1 MKITLSSKQWVL
13 PHLILVLLLALSMYQ
28 FFEVKNTG
36 ASLDFLNVGQG
47 DAILIQTK
55 DRKNI
60 LIDAGPDGKVVEELS
75 KKLPFFRQKIDLFI
89 LTHPDLDHYGGA
101 MDILEK
107 YPVDKI
113 LLTGISS
120 HSNLYLSFLNEL
132 KDKNI
137 PILFPQNHLDLQIS
151 EDLIIDFVYPQESQS
166 LIGQKTRNKNNTS
179 ISIVLRNAKREG
191 LALLTGDAEEAQEV
205 ELLLSGQD
213 LKAPIFKLGH
223 HGSKTSNTPG
233 MLSAAR
239 AISFV
244 VSAGLD
250 NKFGHPDQEV
260 LDRLLEKDIRYTHKE
275 NTSFDL

>member
-1 MKITLSSKQWVL
+1 MKITLSKKQWVL
-13 PHLILVLLLALSMYQ
+13 SHLILVALLALSMHQ
-28 FFEVKNTG
+28 FFEIKNNQ
-36 ASLDFLNVGQG
+36 ASIEFLNVGQG

-75 KKLPFFRQKIDLFI
+75 KKLPFFRQRIDLFI

-113 LLTGISS
+113 LLTGVSS
-120 HSNLYLSFLNEL
+120 KSSLYLSFLKEL
-132 KDKNI
+132 KTKNI
-137 PILFPQNHLDLQIS
+137 PILFPQSHLDLQIS
-151 EDLIIDFVYPQESQS
+151 EDLIIDFIYPQKSQS

-191 LALLTGDAEEAQEV
+191 LALLTGDAEEAQEI
-205 ELLLSGQD
+205 ELLLSGQT

-233 MLSAAR
+233 ILSATR
-239 AISFV
+239 ATNFV
-244 VSAGLD
+244 VSAGLN
-250 NKFGHPDQEV
+250 NKFGHPHQEV
-260 LDRLLEKDIRYTHKE
+260 LDRLLGKDIRYTHEE
-275 NTSFDL
+275 NSSFDL